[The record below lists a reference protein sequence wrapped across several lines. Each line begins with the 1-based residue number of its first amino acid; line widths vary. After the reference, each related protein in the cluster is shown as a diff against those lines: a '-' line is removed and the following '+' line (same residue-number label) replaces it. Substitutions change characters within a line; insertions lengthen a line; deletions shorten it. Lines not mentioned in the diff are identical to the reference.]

1 MRIKEKARA
10 LNAYSQRSSL
20 TANNNLFLKLKGR
33 GADKSFIHQR
43 SSLTANYTQPF
54 KKRKCPQAK
63 SSNVRGY
70 KDESGEPLT
79 PSQTLSIRYYKR
91 ARAKSQPFFPLN
103 RKFPAGVFAPR
114 RGD

>member
-1 MRIKEKARA
+1 MLPFNTKKESATSNYA
-10 LNAYSQRSSL
+10 
-20 TANNNLFLKLKGR
+20 
-33 GADKSFIHQR
+33 SF
-43 SSLTANYTQPF
+43 
-54 KKRKCPQAK
+54 CG
-63 SSNVRGY
+63 GY

-91 ARAKSQPFFPLN
+91 ARAKSQPFSPLN

>member
-10 LNAYSQRSSL
+10 INAYSQRSSL
-20 TANNNLFLKLKGR
+20 TANKNLFLK
-33 GADKSFIHQR
+33 
-43 SSLTANYTQPF
+43 
-54 KKRKCPQAK
+54 RKCHELNLA
-63 SSNVRGY
+63 SLRGGY

-79 PSQTLSIRYYKR
+79 PSQTLSTRYYKR
-91 ARAKSQPFFPLN
+91 ARAKSQPFSPLN

>member
-10 LNAYSQRSSL
+10 INAYSQRSSL
-20 TANNNLFLKLKGR
+20 TANKNLFLK
-33 GADKSFIHQR
+33 
-43 SSLTANYTQPF
+43 
-54 KKRKCPQAK
+54 RKCHELNLA
-63 SSNVRGY
+63 SFRGGY

-79 PSQTLSIRYYKR
+79 PSQTLFIRYYKR
-91 ARAKSQPFFPLN
+91 ARAKSQPFFLLN

>member
-10 LNAYSQRSSL
+10 INAYSQRSSL
-20 TANNNLFLKLKGR
+20 TANKNLFLK
-33 GADKSFIHQR
+33 
-43 SSLTANYTQPF
+43 
-54 KKRKCPQAK
+54 RKCHELNLA
-63 SSNVRGY
+63 SLRGGY

-91 ARAKSQPFFPLN
+91 LRAKSQHFFSLN